1 MGRLSE
7 AQSASASK
15 REAASSAEGG
25 LARGG
30 ARARAR
36 EDRAWV
42 RTRKEDDDVDEH
54 ADAPSAALCVNVVA
68 DMARV
73 WK

>member
-1 MGRLSE
+1 
-7 AQSASASK
+7 
-15 REAASSAEGG
+15 
-25 LARGG
+25 
-30 ARARAR
+30 
-36 EDRAWV
+36 V